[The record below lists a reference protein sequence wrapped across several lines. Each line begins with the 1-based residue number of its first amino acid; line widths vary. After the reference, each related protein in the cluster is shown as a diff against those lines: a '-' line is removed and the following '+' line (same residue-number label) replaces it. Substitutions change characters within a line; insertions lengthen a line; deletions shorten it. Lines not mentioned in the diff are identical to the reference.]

1 MPHPD
6 ALYWDQRYSHEA
18 SRYAPRSLHRLVT
31 VHLDLFPSNGL
42 VLDMACGTTSTGKL
56 LASHGQRIIALDV
69 SIAAL
74 TIAQLE
80 ARIDA
85 LPISLAVMDL
95 TDPWLPRAHFDVILN
110 FYYLSRPLWK
120 TYRNALKPGG
130 LLFFETFLCE
140 ADMNPDHYLDS
151 LELKNAFDDW
161 EILQYAEVQ
170 RASHLQNQSSK
181 KRRVAQLVARK
192 PKEKT

>member
-6 ALYWDQRYSHEA
+6 ALHWDHRYSHEA
-18 SRYAPRSLHRLVT
+18 SRSVPRSPHDLVT
-31 VHLDLFPSNGL
+31 SHLSLLPHNGL
-42 VLDMACGTTSTGKL
+42 VLDVACGATSTGVY
-56 LASHGQRIIALDV
+56 LASRGQRIIALDV

-74 TIAQLE
+74 RIAQSQVKK
-80 ARIDA
+80 DA

-95 TDPWLPRAHFDVILN
+95 TDPWLPREHFDIILN

-120 TYRNALKPGG
+120 IYREALKPGG

-151 LELKNAFDDW
+151 LELKKVFDDW
-161 EILQYAEVQ
+161 EIIRYAEIQ
-170 RASHLQNQSSK
+170 RVSHLPDHPSK
-181 KRRVAQLVARK
+181 KRRIAQLVARK
-192 PKEKT
+192 PS

>member
-6 ALYWDQRYSHEA
+6 AMHWDQRYSHEA
-18 SRYAPRSLHRLVT
+18 SRSVPRSPNGLVT
-31 VHLDLFPSNGL
+31 EHLDLFPSNGL
-42 VLDMACGTTSTGKL
+42 VLDMACGVTSTGVY
-56 LASHGQRIIALDV
+56 LASRGQQIIALDV

-74 TIAQLE
+74 RIAQSQVKK
-80 ARIDA
+80 DA

-95 TDPWLPRAHFDVILN
+95 TDPWLPREHFDVILN

-120 TYRNALKPGG
+120 TYREAIKPGG

-151 LELKNAFDDW
+151 LELKKVFDDW
-161 EILQYAEVQ
+161 EIIRYAEIQ
-170 RASHLQNQSSK
+170 RASHLPDHPSK
-181 KRRVAQLVARK
+181 KRRIAQLVTRK
-192 PKEKT
+192 LF

>member
-6 ALYWDQRYSHEA
+6 ALQWNHRYSHEA
-18 SRYAPRSLHRLVT
+18 SRYVPRSPHELVT
-31 VHLDLFPSNGL
+31 ANIDLLPRNRL
-42 VLDMACGTTSTGKL
+42 VLDMACGATSTGVY
-56 LASHGQRIIALDV
+56 LASHGWQVIALDV

-74 TIAQLE
+74 SIAQSQVKKE
-80 ARIDA
+80 A

-95 TDPWLPRAHFDVILN
+95 TDPWLPREYFDVILN

-120 TYRNALKPGG
+120 TYREGLKPGG

-161 EILQYAEVQ
+161 EIICYSEIQ
-170 RASHLQNQSSK
+170 RISHLPDHSSK
-181 KRRVAQLVARK
+181 KRRVAQLVTRK
-192 PKEKT
+192 PI

>member
-6 ALYWDQRYSHEA
+6 ALYWDHRYNHEA
-18 SRYAPRSLHRLVT
+18 SRFIPRSPHGLVIE
-31 VHLDLFPSNGL
+31 HLDLFPSNGL
-42 VLDMACGTTSTGKL
+42 VLDMACGTTSTGRY
-56 LASHGQRIIALDV
+56 LASRGQWIIALDI

-74 TIAQLE
+74 RIAQSQVKK
-80 ARIDA
+80 DA

-95 TDPWLPRAHFDVILN
+95 THPWLPREHFDVILN

-120 TYRNALKPGG
+120 TYRETLKPGG
-130 LLFFETFLCE
+130 LLFFETFLWE

-151 LELKNAFDDW
+151 LELKKAFDDW
-161 EILQYAEVQ
+161 EIIHYAEIQ
-170 RASHLQNQSSK
+170 RASHLPNHSGE

-192 PKEKT
+192 PI